1 MNGGKD
7 GEREGGNEWRNEEM
21 GVWMDDGVKNG
32 WRDGGL
38 VIP

>member
-1 MNGGKD
+1 MNGEKD
-7 GEREGGNEWRNEEM
+7 GEREGGNERRNGEM
-21 GVWMDDGVKNG
+21 VVWMDDGVENG